1 MDRPQKREP
10 AGVGLQS
17 LLRRRHEVST
27 DAPSGRQQ
35 RRAALQKCHKKRAG
49 AGCSDDIWQSR
60 RARRDCIRPG
70 TRAPPRL
77 PSRRPRAPSTDL
89 RPPRPPRF
97 AIRAPGRRARGR
109 WAGRPPK
116 NAPPQL
122 QQERARRPAGKGS
135 SPHRVPAPRQA
146 AGRGART
153 RGRRCPRSAE
163 AVEPQTHA
171 PDGICEARGRKPGA
185 VRCLLACC
193 PWRPH
198 PAAALRHPRRF
209 WVNLFLIPTALSA
222 ESPPAGAC
230 QEEVRGII
238 RGEPGSVQVH
248 PAHPARACGCAHAA
262 ASCAHAAGRMRLRAC
277 GCAHAAARMRLR
289 ACGCAHAAA
298 RMRLRACG
306 P

>member
-1 MDRPQKREP
+1 MAHLARAERWFGSPPIAGARGRGPPIPPAAAARGLSRRSQRSSAAARRPPKVPQE
-10 AGVGLQS
+10 A
-17 LLRRRHEVST
+17 RRR
-27 DAPSGRQQ
+27 G
-35 RRAALQKCHKKRAG
+35 
-49 AGCSDDIWQSR
+49 GCSDDIWQSR

-89 RPPRPPRF
+89 RPPRPPGF

-153 RGRRCPRSAE
+153 RNRRCPRSAR

-171 PDGICEARGRKPGA
+171 TDGICGDPGRKPGA
-185 VRCLLACC
+185 VRCVLACC

-209 WVNLFLIPTALSA
+209 WVNLF
-222 ESPPAGAC
+222 
-230 QEEVRGII
+230 
-238 RGEPGSVQVH
+238 
-248 PAHPARACGCAHAA
+248 
-262 ASCAHAAGRMRLRAC
+262 
-277 GCAHAAARMRLR
+277 
-289 ACGCAHAAA
+289 
-298 RMRLRACG
+298 
-306 P
+306 